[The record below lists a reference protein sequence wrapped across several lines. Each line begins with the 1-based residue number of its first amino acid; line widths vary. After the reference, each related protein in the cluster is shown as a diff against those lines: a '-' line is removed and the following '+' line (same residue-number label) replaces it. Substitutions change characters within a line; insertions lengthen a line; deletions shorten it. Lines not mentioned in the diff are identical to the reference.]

1 MRSPRLIAAAWFAL
15 VLANRSA
22 TALDPNTRITQYRHN
37 AWRVQEGAFESA
49 PNAITQTADGYLWIG
64 TDSGLVKY
72 DGVRFLP
79 WASPPGTSASIS
91 AIYSLRGSSDGTLW
105 IGDATGLLSW
115 KDGTLQKHVGGRINS
130 ILEDRKGRIWVARSR
145 PPDLSGGL
153 CQVVGERPRCIGGD
167 DRMRLP
173 YAALLS
179 EDRHGNLWIG
189 SANQLM
195 EWNDGSFETF
205 FRKELQPFQGLS
217 SVTSTVTFPDGSV
230 WAAIPRKGLGVF
242 QIVDGIPRKLVLQ
255 GISTEQ
261 INSLFVDR
269 DGSVWMGT
277 HGDGVY
283 RKHGQ
288 SVDHFRS
295 EDGLSSN
302 DVRDFYQDREGN
314 LWLITSKGLDCFRDN
329 RLVTISR
336 TEGLAADLASSVLS
350 SDDGN
355 VWIGNRGS
363 LDLFHADHVTSIQI
377 PGLRVTSLWQ
387 DHAKR
392 LWVGVDNLLM
402 VYENGRFQQ
411 INRRDGSPLGTAV
424 AITEDREQNIWVS
437 AVGNDRKLFRI
448 RELRVQEDF
457 TPDQIPTARLLA
469 ADPTGGIWLG
479 LGKST
484 LGHYRAGKLETFP
497 LQRSDYVPFGLTVD
511 ADGSAW
517 ASTPNGIVH
526 WKNREIKTLTTNN
539 GLPCDTAFS
548 AVRDNHAT
556 LWIYAKCGLIAI
568 ADSEL
573 ERWWQQPDRTIQSQL
588 FDVFDGAL
596 PGRATFQPAV
606 SKSPDGRLWFVN
618 DAVLQV
624 IDPDHVQRNSIAPP
638 VYVEGVRADRRD
650 YALSR
655 LVRLPAHSRDI
666 EIGYTALSYS
676 IPQKVL
682 FRCRLDG
689 RDHDWQDAGTRRQAF
704 YSDLPPGQYRFH
716 VTASNN
722 DGVWN
727 EAGALL
733 DFSIDPAYYQTRWFQ
748 AACIAVLLAAIWG
761 LYRYRLHQIAH
772 EFNVRLEER
781 VGERTRVARELH
793 DTLLQN
799 FHGVLPRLQAVYKL
813 LPGRVSEAKEILNT
827 TIDDAAQAI
836 TEARDA
842 VQNLRSSTVVTN
854 DLAKAVQTLGED
866 LAAHQTAA
874 NGNAATFAVEVEGA
888 PQDLHP
894 ILRDEIYRITAEA
907 VRNAFN
913 HARARRIEV
922 EIRYSAQDVRVRVRD
937 DGAGIEPNVLGQEGR
952 EGHFGLA
959 GMRERAEHIRG
970 KLEVWSERGAG
981 TEVELT
987 LPASVAYAH
996 KPGRRSIFTRN
1007 AFTRR

>member
-1 MRSPRLIAAAWFAL
+1 MRSTRSIAKAWIAL
-15 VLANRSA
+15 VLATRPG
-22 TALDPNTRITQYRHN
+22 TALDPNTRITQYRHT

-49 PNAITQTADGYLWIG
+49 PNAVTQTADGHLWIG

-72 DGVRFLP
+72 DGVHFVP

-91 AIYSLRGSSDGTLW
+91 AIYSLQGSSDGTLW
-105 IGDATGLLSW
+105 IGDANGLLSW
-115 KDGTLQKHVGGRINS
+115 KDGTLKKHVGGRINS
-130 ILEDRKGRIWVARSR
+130 ILEDRKHRIWVARSR

-153 CQVVGERPRCIGGD
+153 CQVVGDRPRCIGGD

-173 YAALLS
+173 YAGPLS
-179 EDRHGNLWIG
+179 EDGHGNLWIG
-189 SANQLM
+189 SPNQLM
-195 EWNDGSFETF
+195 EWNDGSFEAF
-205 FRKELQPFQGLS
+205 FRKELEPFQGLN
-217 SVTSTVTFPDGSV
+217 SVTSTVTLSDGSV

-255 GISTEQ
+255 GINTEQ

-314 LWLITSKGLDCFRDN
+314 LWLITSKGLDCFRES

-336 TEGLAADLASSVLS
+336 TEGLAADLASSVLA

-363 LDLFHADHVTSIQI
+363 LDLFHANHVTSIQI

-402 VYENGRFQQ
+402 VYENGRFQR
-411 INRRDGSPLGTAV
+411 IDRRDGSPLGTAV

-437 AVGNDRKLFRI
+437 VLGNDRKLFRI
-448 RELRVQEDF
+448 RDLRVQEVF

-479 LGKST
+479 LGKSS
-484 LGHYRAGKLETFP
+484 LGHYQAGKLEIFP
-497 LQRSDYVPFGLTVD
+497 LSRSDFRLSGLTVD
-511 ADGSAW
+511 ADGSTW
-517 ASTPNGIVH
+517 ASTPNGIVRR
-526 WKNREIKTLTTNN
+526 KNREIKTLTSKN
-539 GLPCDTAFS
+539 GLPCDTSFS

-573 ERWWQQPDRTIQSQL
+573 KRWWQQPDRTIQSRL

-596 PGRATFQPAV
+596 PGLATFQPAV

-624 IDPDHVQRNSIAPP
+624 IDPDRVQKNRIAPP

-650 YALSR
+650 YDVNG

-682 FRCRLDG
+682 FRYRLDG
-689 RDHDWQDAGTRRQAF
+689 RDHDWKDAGTRRQVF
-704 YSDLPPGQYRFH
+704 YNDLPPGLYHFH

-748 AACIAVLLAAIWG
+748 AGCIAVLLAAIWG
-761 LYRYRLHQIAH
+761 LYRFRLRQIAH
-772 EFNVRLEER
+772 EFNVRLDER
-781 VGERTRVARELH
+781 ISERTRIARELH
-793 DTLLQN
+793 DTLLQS
-799 FHGVLPRLQAVYKL
+799 FQGTLFGFQAARNLFVRRPEDAIRTL
-813 LPGRVSEAKEILNT
+813 
-827 TIDDAAQAI
+827 DDAIGSARAAI
-836 TEARDA
+836 VEGREAI
-842 VQNLRSSTVVTN
+842 QNLRSPRAIHD
-854 DLAKAVQTLGED
+854 DLADLLRATGRELSGTKESTGSAGFRFTVEGTPQTLSPV
-866 LAAHQTAA
+866 L
-874 NGNAATFAVEVEGA
+874 
-888 PQDLHP
+888 QDEL
-894 ILRDEIYRITAEA
+894 YRIGREIL
-907 VRNAFN
+907 RNAFH
-913 HARARRIEV
+913 HARAKQIEV
-922 EIRYSAQDVRVRVRD
+922 EIRYGAQEFRLRIRD
-937 DGAGIEPNVLGQEGR
+937 DGIGIDPKVLSEGAR
-952 EGHFGLA
+952 PEHWGLP
-959 GMRERAEHIRG
+959 GVRERA
-970 KLEVWSERGAG
+970 KLLAAKLDFWSEEGAG
-981 TEVELT
+981 TEVQLSV
-987 LPASVAYAH
+987 PASVAYL
-996 KPGRRSIFTRN
+996 KPREGRVFGLFRRARSH
-1007 AFTRR
+1007 AE